1 MDKGFSYWN
10 EIDNIAADGCGRM
23 KNRRVVITGL
33 GVIASN
39 GIGIDDVWD
48 SLANG
53 RSGIRKI
60 TFFDASS
67 YPCKVAG
74 EVKDFDPL
82 DFMPPKSARR
92 MDRFAQF
99 AVACTKMALE
109 DSKLDL
115 TDTNT
120 DRIGIALGSAL
131 GGIPSAEEQHSV
143 FIERGLKRVD
153 PLLAIKI
160 FPGGA
165 TSQVSIEFGICG
177 HSNTIGGACSAGT
190 DNVGYAFYAIKN
202 NLADIMITGGT
213 EAPIVPLTLGS
224 FSLLGAISTKNGDPT
239 RVSRPFDKERDGF
252 VMGEGAGVLILED
265 LEHALAR
272 GVPIYA
278 EVLGYGTTNDAY
290 HMVHPLPTGEQAK
303 KAIELALQEARID
316 PTEIDHVNAHG
327 SSTPLNDKIE
337 TKIIK
342 EVFGEYAYEIPISAN
357 KSMIGHALGAAG
369 AIELVASVLTIKNQ
383 FIPPTTNYEYPDPEC
398 DLDYVPNKGR
408 KASVNTVLKNSFGFG
423 GKNSSIII
431 RKIRIK

>member
-1 MDKGFSYWN
+1 
-10 EIDNIAADGCGRM
+10 
-23 KNRRVVITGL
+23 
-33 GVIASN
+33 
-39 GIGIDDVWD
+39 
-48 SLANG
+48 
-53 RSGIRKI
+53 
-60 TFFDASS
+60 
-67 YPCKVAG
+67 
-74 EVKDFDPL
+74 
-82 DFMPPKSARR
+82 
-92 MDRFAQF
+92 
-99 AVACTKMALE
+99 MALE

-115 TDTNT
+115 IGTNT

-131 GGIPSAEEQHSV
+131 GGIPSAEEQHSI

-165 TSQVSIEFGICG
+165 TSQVSIEFGISG
-177 HSNTIGGACSAGT
+177 HSNTVGGACAAGT

-202 NLADIMITGGT
+202 NLADIMIAGGA

-224 FSLLGAISTKNGDPT
+224 FCLLGAISTKNGDPT
-239 RVSRPFDKERDGF
+239 RASRPFDKERDGF
-252 VMGEGAGVLILED
+252 VLGEGAGVLILED

-290 HMVHPLPTGEQAK
+290 HMVQPLPTGEQAK
-303 KAIELALQEARID
+303 KAIQLALQEARID

-369 AIELVASVLTIKNQ
+369 AIELVASVLTIENQ
-383 FIPPTTNYEYPDPEC
+383 FIPPTINYEFPDPEC
-398 DLDYVPNKGR
+398 DLDYVPNKA
-408 KASVNTVLKNSFGFG
+408 KQATVTTVLKNSFGFG

-431 RKIRIK
+431 RKIKVK